1 MRECDLIMKGG
12 ITSGVVYPHA
22 IVEIAREYRLR
33 NIGGTSAGAMA
44 AVLAASAEY
53 RRQASPSNPDF
64 TGYDGIAEIAG
75 DLGEDMQSLFQPSP
89 ALAKLFDILI
99 GTLNRPPGRGLVPA
113 FVLGTLKAYW
123 KRTLVAVVLGLAA
136 GVFCGWSG
144 GAWHIAIGAVVGIVL
159 AIALAA
165 ILVGFA
171 LFRAV
176 SRDLPAHDFG
186 ICTGRTMPGQE
197 KPGFSDWI
205 ADKID
210 QIAGNLG
217 SDGRP
222 DAPLT
227 VGQLA
232 KRGVTLATLTT
243 DLSSQ
248 RPYQL
253 PLKSRHHFF
262 SLSEFKTLLPE
273 RVVRHLKRE
282 DLRFKTEDPQA
293 PQDLYRLPTGDDFP
307 VLLVA
312 RMSLSF
318 PGLISA
324 VPLYR
329 ADYQLDKLPDGKP
342 RIRRCLFSDGGIS
355 SNFPIHFFDSFLP
368 RRPTFGIALASW
380 EKERHGE
387 ERVHLPQRGR
397 QSTDL
402 AVREVKL
409 LRNFLSAIL
418 NTAKDWQDTLQSLLS
433 GYAERIV
440 EIRLDDASEGGMN
453 LTMDPDTIARLS
465 EYGRE
470 AGRTLVTE
478 FEFDE
483 HRYLR
488 ALSLLPTLEGSLD
501 GLSKSYESGPDGA
514 EPDAYTYAQILTDY
528 ASRSFKDNPEE
539 WRKEVLDGFAGALA
553 KIGAEAARNHDQGKG
568 KNVRTGN
575 IPSVDA
581 RISLIAEADRVPVH
595 AADGN
600 GSGPADPSA

>member
-22 IVEIAREYRLR
+22 IVEIAGEYRLR

-53 RRQASPSNPDF
+53 RRQASSSKLDF
-64 TGYDGIAEIAG
+64 AGYDGIAEIAVE
-75 DLGEDMQSLFQPSP
+75 LGEDMQSLFQPSP

-99 GTLNRPPGRGLVPA
+99 GTLNRPPYRDPKIA
-113 FVLGTLKAYW
+113 FVFATLKAYW
-123 KRTLVAVVLGLAA
+123 KRTLVAVVVGLGIAVA
-136 GVFCGWSG
+136 CGWSG
-144 GAWHIAIGAVVGIVL
+144 EVEHVIAGAIVGIVL
-159 AIALAA
+159 PIALVAL
-165 ILVGFA
+165 LVGIA
-171 LFRAV
+171 LHRAV
-176 SRDLPAHDFG
+176 SGDLPAHDFG
-186 ICTGRTMPGQE
+186 ICTGRTMAGQE

-210 QIAGNLG
+210 RIAGNLG
-217 SDGRP
+217 PDGKP

-232 KRGVTLATLTT
+232 ERGVSLAALTT

-253 PLKSRHHFF
+253 PLKSRHHLF
-262 SLSEFKTLLPE
+262 SLKEFKRLLPD
-273 RVVRHLKRE
+273 RVVRHLARE
-282 DLRFKTEDPQA
+282 DLRFETKDPKA
-293 PQDLYRLPTGDDFP
+293 PGDLYYLPTGDDFP

-329 ADYQLDKLPDGKP
+329 ADYQLEELPDGKP

-368 RRPTFGIALASW
+368 RRPTFGIALTSW
-380 EKERHGE
+380 EQERHGNK
-387 ERVHLPQRGR
+387 RVHLPQGGR
-397 QSTDL
+397 QSTDI
-402 AVREVKL
+402 AVRTVEDL
-409 LRNFLSAIL
+409 GGFLSAIL

-453 LTMDPDTIARLS
+453 LHMKRETIDRLS

-470 AGRTLVTE
+470 AGRKLVME

-483 HRYLR
+483 HRHLR

-501 GLSKSYESGPDGA
+501 GLSKSYAAGPDGA
-514 EPDAYTYAQILTDY
+514 DPGAYTYAQILTEY
-528 ASRSFKDNPEE
+528 APRSFKNNPDE
-539 WRKEVLDGFAGALA
+539 WRREVLDGFAGALA
-553 KIGAEAARNHDQGKG
+553 EIGAEAARNHELGKW
-568 KNVRTGN
+568 KDVRNGN

-600 GSGPADPSA
+600 GPGGADPSA